1 MLDRSG
7 KWQMPC
13 HANREPQMDNPRKSA
28 AKKRVIRRILMSVL
42 LVGIV
47 GVVSV
52 VLGRLK
58 PAAPPVEMSTV
69 WPDTV
74 KRGPM
79 LRDVRGLGTLVPEDT
94 LLIPATTD
102 GRVERILVRPGTPVT
117 PETVILTLDNPTLQN
132 DLLGAEFALK
142 AAEAQLAD
150 LRIQLQSTTLTQKA
164 LVAASTSDYHTAQ
177 LKADRDAQLSKE
189 GLVPEVDAKI
199 SVVTA
204 AELKT
209 KMEIEQERL
218 RIAADSTKAQIEAKQ
233 VAIEQLRGAYNL
245 KKKEVEDL
253 KVKAGTTGTL
263 QALPTPPGP
272 LEVGQKVTAGT
283 ALAKVVQPW
292 KLKAELHIP
301 ETQAKDVMI
310 GQQAQVDTRN
320 GVVTGKVSRID
331 PSVINGTI
339 TVDVRLTGDCPPGCR
354 PDLSVDGTVEL
365 ERLNDVVF
373 MGRPVFGQENST
385 VTIFRVDPDA
395 KFATRV
401 QVKLGRASVNAIEV
415 KDGLKVGDRVI
426 LSDMSAFDGHDRIK
440 LN

>member
-1 MLDRSG
+1 
-7 KWQMPC
+7 
-13 HANREPQMDNPRKSA
+13 MDIPRKSA
-28 AKKRVIRRILMSVL
+28 AKKRLIKRIVAVVVL
-42 LVGIV
+42 LGVV

-52 VLGRLK
+52 LLGRLK

-79 LRDVRGLGTLVPEDT
+79 VRDVRGLGTLVPEDT

-102 GRVERILVRPGTPVT
+102 GRVEKILVRPGTPVK
-117 PETVILTLDNPTLQN
+117 PDTVILRLENPTLQN
-132 DLLGAEFALK
+132 ELVAAEYAQK

-150 LRIQLQSTTLTQKA
+150 LRVQLQSTTLTQKA
-164 LVAASTSDYHTAQ
+164 VVAAATSDYHTAQ
-177 LKADRDAQLSKE
+177 LKADRDSQLVKE

-199 SVVTA
+199 SNVMA
-204 AELKT
+204 AELKQ

-218 RIAADSTKAQIEAKQ
+218 RIADDATKAQIEAKQ
-233 VAIEQLRGAYNL
+233 VAVEQLRATYRL
-245 KKKEVEDL
+245 KQKEVEDL

-272 LEVGQKVTAGT
+272 VEEGQRVAAGT
-283 ALAKVVQPW
+283 PLAKVVQPW

-301 ETQAKDVMI
+301 ETQAKDVLI
-310 GQQAQVDTRN
+310 GQNAQVDTRN
-320 GVVTGKVSRID
+320 GVVSGKVSRID

-339 TVDVRLTGDCPPGCR
+339 TVDVRLTGECPPGCR

-365 ERLNDVVF
+365 ERLNEVVY
-373 MGRPVFGQENST
+373 MGRPVFGQEGAT
-385 VTIFRVDPDA
+385 VTLFRIEADA
-395 KFATRV
+395 KYASRV

-415 KDGLKVGDRVI
+415 KEGLRVGDRVI

>member
-1 MLDRSG
+1 
-7 KWQMPC
+7 
-13 HANREPQMDNPRKSA
+13 MDIPRKSA
-28 AKKRVIRRILMSVL
+28 AKKRLIRRILGIVVL
-42 LVGIV
+42 V
-47 GVVSV
+47 GVVAAVSIL
-52 VLGRLK
+52 LGRLK
-58 PAAPPVEMSTV
+58 PAAPPVELSTV

-79 LRDVRGLGTLVPEDT
+79 LREVRGLGTLVPEDT

-102 GRVERILVRPGTPVT
+102 GRVEKILVRPGTPVK
-117 PETVILTLDNPTLQN
+117 PDTVILTLDNPTLQN
-132 DLLGAEFALK
+132 DLLAAEYALK
-142 AAEAQLAD
+142 AAEAQLED
-150 LRIQLQSTTLTQKA
+150 LKIQLKSTTLTQKA

-177 LKADRDAQLSKE
+177 LKADRAAQLSKE

-199 SVVTA
+199 SIVTA
-204 AELKT
+204 AELKQ

-218 RIAADSTKAQIEAKQ
+218 LIAADSTKAQGEAKRGT
-233 VAIEQLRGAYNL
+233 VEQLRAAYNL
-245 KKKEVEDL
+245 KQKEVGDL
-253 KVKAGTTGTL
+253 KVKAGTMGTL

-272 LEVGQKVTAGT
+272 VEEGQKVTAGT
-283 ALAKVVQPW
+283 PLAKVVQPW

-301 ETQAKDVMI
+301 ETQAKDVVI
-310 GQQAQVDTRN
+310 GQDAQVDTRN
-320 GVVTGKVSRID
+320 GIVTGKVSRID

-339 TVDVRLTGDCPPGCR
+339 TVDVKLTGACPPGCR

-373 MGRPVFGQENST
+373 MGRPVFGQEGST
-385 VTIFRVDPDA
+385 VTLFRIDPDG
-395 KFATRV
+395 KFANRV

-426 LSDMSAFDGHDRIK
+426 LSDMSAYDCHDRIK

>member
-1 MLDRSG
+1 
-7 KWQMPC
+7 
-13 HANREPQMDNPRKSA
+13 MDIPRKSA
-28 AKKRVIRRILMSVL
+28 AKKRLIKRI
-42 LVGIV
+42 
-47 GVVSV
+47 
-52 VLGRLK
+52 VLGVLILGIGGALFALSLKLK

-94 LLIPATTD
+94 LLIPATTE
-102 GRVERILVRPGTPVT
+102 GRVEKILVRPGTPVRAD
-117 PETVILTLDNPTLQN
+117 TVILTLDNPTLQN
-132 DLLGAEFALK
+132 DLVAAEYALK
-142 AAEAQLAD
+142 AAEASLQD
-150 LRIQLQSTTLTQKA
+150 LKVQLQSTTLTQKA
-164 LVAASTSDYHTAQ
+164 VVAQSTSDYHTAQ
-177 LKADRDAQLSKE
+177 LKADRDSQLVKE

-199 SVVTA
+199 STVMA

-218 RIAADSTKAQIEAKQ
+218 RIADDATKAQLEAKR
-233 VAIEQLRGAYNL
+233 VNVEQLRATYRL
-245 KKKEVEDL
+245 KEKEVGDL
-253 KVKAGTTGTL
+253 RVKAGTEGTL

-272 LEVGQKVTAGT
+272 VEEGQRVAAGT
-283 ALAKVVQPW
+283 PLAKVVQPW

-301 ETQAKDVMI
+301 ETQAKDILI
-310 GQQAQVDTRN
+310 GQDAQVDTRN
-320 GVVTGKVSRID
+320 GVVSGKVSRID

-339 TVDVRLTGDCPPGCR
+339 TVDVRLTGACPPGCR

-373 MGRPVFGQENST
+373 MGRPVFGQENSS
-385 VTIFRVDPDA
+385 VTLFKIDA
-395 KFATRV
+395 DGKFANRI
-401 QVKLGRASVNAIEV
+401 QVKLGRASVSAIEI
-415 KDGLKVGDRVI
+415 KEGLRVGDRVI

>member
-1 MLDRSG
+1 
-7 KWQMPC
+7 
-13 HANREPQMDNPRKSA
+13 MDIPRKSA
-28 AKKRVIRRILMSVL
+28 AKKRLIKRIVAVVL
-42 LVGIV
+42 LLGVA

-52 VLGRLK
+52 LLGRLK

-74 KRGPM
+74 RRGPM
-79 LRDVRGLGTLVPEDT
+79 VRDVRGIGTLVPEDT

-102 GRVERILVRPGTPVT
+102 GRVEKIFVRPGTPVQ
-117 PETVILTLDNPTLQN
+117 PDTVILRLDNPTLQN
-132 DLLGAEFALK
+132 DLIAAEYALK

-150 LRIQLQSTTLTQKA
+150 LRVQLQSTTLTQKA

-177 LKADRDAQLSKE
+177 LKADRDSQLVKE

-199 SVVTA
+199 STVMA
-204 AELKT
+204 AELKQ

-218 RIAADSTKAQIEAKQ
+218 RIADDSTKAQTEAKR
-233 VAIEQLRGAYNL
+233 VAVEQLRATYKL
-245 KKKEVEDL
+245 KQKEVEDL

-272 LEVGQKVTAGT
+272 VEEGQRVTAGT
-283 ALAKVVQPW
+283 PLAKVVQPW
-292 KLKAELHIP
+292 KLKAELHVP

-310 GQQAQVDTRN
+310 GQNAQVDTRN
-320 GVVTGKVSRID
+320 GIVSGKVSRID

-339 TVDVRLTGDCPPGCR
+339 TVDVRLTGDCPSACR

-365 ERLNDVVF
+365 ERLNEVVF
-373 MGRPVFGQENST
+373 MGRPVFGQENAT
-385 VTIFRVDPDA
+385 VTLFKIEPDGKYA
-395 KFATRV
+395 SRV

-415 KDGLKVGDRVI
+415 KEGLKVGDRVI
-426 LSDMSAFDGHDRIK
+426 LSDMSALDGHDRIK